1 MANKVYIMENLGC
14 AHCAGK
20 IEAEVRRLPQVE
32 EAVMVFETKQLRVKT
47 SEPEGLEETIEQIA
61 QSYEPD
67 VTVHDRDSK
76 TSGGHHHHHHEHEEH
91 EHHHHDHDDGCCCGH
106 DHHHEHEEHE
116 HHHDHDDDCCCG
128 HDHHHEHEEHEH
140 HHHHD
145 HDDDCCCGHDHH
157 HEHEEHEHHH
167 HDHDDDCGC
176 GHDHHH
182 EHEEHEHHHHDH
194 DDDDCCCGH
203 DHHHEHEEH
212 EHHHHDHD
220 DGCCCGHDHHHEDE
234 EEEQPLQRSATT
246 GGTTKIYHLEN
257 LDCANCGAKIERRIN
272 AMEGV
277 SDAVLTFA
285 TMQLRVTAPNHTGLA
300 EKMVQ
305 TARAVE
311 PDIQIIPPEEAKKA
325 PKKDDSNKKDIVQ
338 LILGAVCMAV
348 GLVLSHVGAPMP
360 AYLAAYLIGYV
371 ILGREVVWTAVRNL
385 TSGHVFDEN
394 FLMSVA
400 TIGAFCV
407 GDFAEAV
414 GVMLFFQVGE
424 LFEHIAVEKSRSQ
437 IMDAVDLRPETVQ
450 WEHDGKI
457 ETIPAEEAEVE
468 DILVVRPGDRV
479 PLDGVVVEGES
490 FLDTSAVTG
499 EPVPVR
505 VQKGDELVSGCVN
518 TSGLLRMQVTKPLSE
533 SMVTRI
539 LDAVENAAASK
550 PKIDRFIT
558 KFARV
563 YTPIVVAIAVL
574 TAVIPS
580 LVTGNWM
587 HWIYTALTF
596 LVISCPC
603 ALVLSVPLAYFA
615 GIGTASKS
623 NILFKGGVSLEAL
636 ADVKAVA
643 LDKTGT
649 ITKGTFTVTAL
660 EPADGLTEQELLQL
674 AAACETS
681 STHPIGVS
689 IVTAAKERGLDV
701 PQPHDI
707 KEVAGHGIC
716 AAVNGA
722 QLLCGGK
729 KLMDSYQVEL
739 PQLSAVGGATIIYLA
754 RDGKFAGRICISDT
768 IKEDAVA
775 ALAKMKQQGVVSAM
789 LTGDAQESAEAI
801 AAEAGVQDIHAQ
813 LLPQDKVSCLQSIRE
828 KYGPVMFVGDGIN
841 DAPVLAGA
849 DVGAAM
855 GTGADAAIEAADVV
869 FMTGELSAIPKA
881 IALAKKTALIAKENI
896 VFALVIKIA
905 VMVLGL
911 LGIASMW
918 LAVFA
923 DTGVAILCVL
933 NSIRTLYSKQ

>member
-20 IEAEVRRLPQVE
+20 IEAEVRKLPQVQ

-47 SEPEGLEETIEQIA
+47 EQPEGLEQTIETIA

-67 VTVHDRDSK
+67 VTVHDRDGGK
-76 TSGGHHHHHHEHEEH
+76 SGGHHHHDHEHEH
-91 EHHHHDHDDGCCCGH
+91 EHHHHHDHDADCCCGH
-106 DHHHEHEEHE
+106 DHEHE
-116 HHHDHDDDCCCG
+116 HHHHHDHDADCCCG

-145 HDDDCCCGHDHH
+145 HDADCCCGH
-157 HEHEEHEHHH
+157 EHEHEHHH
-167 HDHDDDCGC
+167 H
-176 GHDHHH
+176 
-182 EHEEHEHHHHDH
+182 HEEQEP
-194 DDDDCCCGH
+194 
-203 DHHHEHEEH
+203 
-212 EHHHHDHD
+212 
-220 DGCCCGHDHHHEDE
+220 
-234 EEEQPLQRSATT
+234 PLQRSATT
-246 GGTTKIYHLEN
+246 GGTTKIYRLEN
-257 LDCANCGAKIERRIN
+257 LDCANCGAKIESRIN
-272 AMEGV
+272 AMDGV

-285 TMQLRVTAPNHTGLA
+285 TMQLRVTAPDHNGLA
-300 EKMVQ
+300 EKMMQ

-311 PDIQIIPPEEAKKA
+311 PDIAIISPEEAKKA
-325 PKKDDSNKKDIVQ
+325 PKKEESNKKAIAQ
-338 LILGAVCMAV
+338 LILGAVCMAL
-348 GLVLSHVGAPMP
+348 GLALSHFGAPMP
-360 AYLAAYLIGYV
+360 ACLAAYLIGYV

-400 TIGAFCV
+400 TIGAFLV

-414 GVMLFFQVGE
+414 GVMLFFQIGE

-437 IMDAVDLRPETVQ
+437 IMDAVDMRPETVQ

-468 DILVVRPGDRV
+468 DILVVRPGDRI

-623 NILFKGGVSLEAL
+623 NILFKGGISLEAL

-660 EPADGLTEQELLQL
+660 EPAEGLNEQELLQL

-689 IVTAAKERGLDV
+689 IVTEAGERGLDV

-716 AAVNGA
+716 AVVDGA

-729 KLMDSYQVEL
+729 KLMDSYHVEL
-739 PQLSAVGGATIIYLA
+739 PQLSAVGGATVVYLA

-789 LTGDAQESAEAI
+789 LTGDAQESAAAI

-881 IALAKKTALIAKENI
+881 IALAKKTARIAKQNI

-905 VMVLGL
+905 VMILGL

>member
-20 IEAEVRRLPQVE
+20 IEAEVRKLPQVQ

-47 SEPEGLEETIEQIA
+47 EQPEGLEQTIETIA

-67 VTVHDRDSK
+67 VTVHDRDGGK
-76 TSGGHHHHHHEHEEH
+76 SGGHHHHHHEQEEH
-91 EHHHHDHDDGCCCGH
+91 EHHHHHDDDCCCGH
-106 DHHHEHEEHE
+106 DHHHEQEEHE
-116 HHHDHDDDCCCG
+116 HHHHHHDDDCCCGHDHHHEREEHEHHHHHDDDCCCGHDHHHEQEEHEHHHHHHDDDCCCG

-145 HDDDCCCGHDHH
+145 HDEDCCCGHDHH
-157 HEHEEHEHHH
+157 HEHEEQEK
-167 HDHDDDCGC
+167 
-176 GHDHHH
+176 
-182 EHEEHEHHHHDH
+182 
-194 DDDDCCCGH
+194 
-203 DHHHEHEEH
+203 
-212 EHHHHDHD
+212 
-220 DGCCCGHDHHHEDE
+220 
-234 EEEQPLQRSATT
+234 PLQRSATT
-246 GGTTKIYHLEN
+246 GGTTKIYRLEN
-257 LDCANCGAKIERRIN
+257 LDCANCGAKIESRIN
-272 AMEGV
+272 AMDGV

-285 TMQLRVTAPNHTGLA
+285 TMQLRVTAPDHNGLA
-300 EKMVQ
+300 EKMMQ

-311 PDIQIIPPEEAKKA
+311 PDIAIISPEEAKKA
-325 PKKDDSNKKDIVQ
+325 PKKEESNKKAIVQ
-338 LILGAVCMAV
+338 LILGAVCMAL
-348 GLVLSHVGAPMP
+348 GLALSHFGAPMP
-360 AYLAAYLIGYV
+360 AYLAVYLIGYV

-414 GVMLFFQVGE
+414 GVMLFFQIGE

-437 IMDAVDLRPETVQ
+437 IMDAVDMRPETVQ
-450 WEHDGKI
+450 WEHDGKV

-468 DILVVRPGDRV
+468 DILVVRPGDRI

-623 NILFKGGVSLEAL
+623 NILFKGGISLEAL

-660 EPADGLTEQELLQL
+660 EPAEGLSEQELLQL

-689 IVTAAKERGLDV
+689 IVTEAKERGLDV
-701 PQPHDI
+701 PQPHDVQ
-707 KEVAGHGIC
+707 EVAGHGIC
-716 AAVNGA
+716 VVVDGA

-729 KLMDSYQVEL
+729 KLMDSYHVEL
-739 PQLSAVGGATIIYLA
+739 PQLSAVGGATVVYLA

-775 ALAKMKQQGVVSAM
+775 ALAKMKRQGVVSAM
-789 LTGDAQESAEAI
+789 LTGDAQESAKAI
-801 AAEAGVQDIHAQ
+801 AAEAGVQDVHAQ
-813 LLPQDKVSCLQSIRE
+813 LLPQDKVSCLQAIRE

-881 IALAKKTALIAKENI
+881 IALAKKTARIAKQNI

-905 VMVLGL
+905 VMLLGL

>member
-20 IEAEVRRLPQVE
+20 IEAEVRKLPQVQ

-47 SEPEGLEETIEQIA
+47 EQPEGLEQTIETIA

-67 VTVHDRDSK
+67 ITVHDRDGGK
-76 TSGGHHHHHHEHEEH
+76 SGGHHHHDHEH
-91 EHHHHDHDDGCCCGH
+91 
-106 DHHHEHEEHE
+106 
-116 HHHDHDDDCCCG
+116 
-128 HDHHHEHEEHEH
+128 EHEH

-145 HDDDCCCGHDHH
+145 HDADCCCGHE
-157 HEHEEHEHHH
+157 HEHEHYHHHDNDADCCCGHEHEHEHHH
-167 HDHDDDCGC
+167 H
-176 GHDHHH
+176 
-182 EHEEHEHHHHDH
+182 HEEHET
-194 DDDDCCCGH
+194 
-203 DHHHEHEEH
+203 
-212 EHHHHDHD
+212 
-220 DGCCCGHDHHHEDE
+220 
-234 EEEQPLQRSATT
+234 PMQRSATT
-246 GGTTKIYHLEN
+246 GGTTKIYRLEN
-257 LDCANCGAKIERRIN
+257 LDCANCGAKIESRIN
-272 AMEGV
+272 AMDGV

-285 TMQLRVTAPNHTGLA
+285 TMQLRVTAPDHNGLA
-300 EKMVQ
+300 EKMMQ

-311 PDIQIIPPEEAKKA
+311 PDIAIISPEEAKKA
-325 PKKDDSNKKDIVQ
+325 PKKEESNKKAIAQ
-338 LILGAVCMAV
+338 LILGAVCMAL
-348 GLVLSHVGAPMP
+348 GLALSHFGAPMP

-400 TIGAFCV
+400 TIGAFLV

-414 GVMLFFQVGE
+414 GVMLFFQIGE

-437 IMDAVDLRPETVQ
+437 IMDAVDMRPETVQ

-468 DILVVRPGDRV
+468 DILVVRPGDRI

-518 TSGLLRMQVTKPLSE
+518 TSGLLRMQVIKPLSE

-623 NILFKGGVSLEAL
+623 NILFKGGISLEAL

-660 EPADGLTEQELLQL
+660 EPAEGLNEQELLQL

-681 STHPIGVS
+681 
-689 IVTAAKERGLDV
+689 
-701 PQPHDI
+701 
-707 KEVAGHGIC
+707 
-716 AAVNGA
+716 
-722 QLLCGGK
+722 
-729 KLMDSYQVEL
+729 
-739 PQLSAVGGATIIYLA
+739 
-754 RDGKFAGRICISDT
+754 
-768 IKEDAVA
+768 
-775 ALAKMKQQGVVSAM
+775 
-789 LTGDAQESAEAI
+789 
-801 AAEAGVQDIHAQ
+801 
-813 LLPQDKVSCLQSIRE
+813 
-828 KYGPVMFVGDGIN
+828 
-841 DAPVLAGA
+841 
-849 DVGAAM
+849 
-855 GTGADAAIEAADVV
+855 
-869 FMTGELSAIPKA
+869 
-881 IALAKKTALIAKENI
+881 
-896 VFALVIKIA
+896 
-905 VMVLGL
+905 
-911 LGIASMW
+911 
-918 LAVFA
+918 
-923 DTGVAILCVL
+923 
-933 NSIRTLYSKQ
+933 

>member
-20 IEAEVRRLPQVE
+20 IEAEVRKLPQVQ

-47 SEPEGLEETIEQIA
+47 EQPEGLEQTIETIA

-67 VTVHDRDSK
+67 VTVHDRDGGK
-76 TSGGHHHHHHEHEEH
+76 SGGHHHHDHEHEH
-91 EHHHHDHDDGCCCGH
+91 EHHHHHDHDADCCCGH
-106 DHHHEHEEHE
+106 DHEHE
-116 HHHDHDDDCCCG
+116 HHHHHDHDADCCCG

-145 HDDDCCCGHDHH
+145 HDADCCCGHDHH

-167 HDHDDDCGC
+167 HHDHDADCCC
-176 GHDHHH
+176 GHDH
-182 EHEEHEHHHHDH
+182 EHEHHHHHDH
-194 DDDDCCCGH
+194 DADCCCGHDHEHEHHHHHDHDADCCCGH

-212 EHHHHDHD
+212 EHHHHH
-220 DGCCCGHDHHHEDE
+220 
-234 EEEQPLQRSATT
+234 EEQESPLQRSATT
-246 GGTTKIYHLEN
+246 GGTTKIYRLEN
-257 LDCANCGAKIERRIN
+257 LDCANCGAKIESRIN
-272 AMEGV
+272 AMDGV

-285 TMQLRVTAPNHTGLA
+285 TMQLRVTAPDHNGLA
-300 EKMVQ
+300 EKMMQ

-311 PDIQIIPPEEAKKA
+311 PDIAIISPEEAKKA
-325 PKKDDSNKKDIVQ
+325 SKKEESNKKAIAQ
-338 LILGAVCMAV
+338 LILGAVCMAL
-348 GLVLSHVGAPMP
+348 GLALSHFGAPMP

-400 TIGAFCV
+400 TIGAFLV

-414 GVMLFFQVGE
+414 GVMLFFQIGE

-437 IMDAVDLRPETVQ
+437 IMDAVDMRPETVQ
-450 WEHDGKI
+450 WEHDGKV

-468 DILVVRPGDRV
+468 DILVVRPGDRI

-623 NILFKGGVSLEAL
+623 NILFKGGISLEAL

-660 EPADGLTEQELLQL
+660 EPTEGLNEQELLQL

-689 IVTAAKERGLDV
+689 IVTEAGERGLDV

-716 AAVNGA
+716 AVVDGA

-729 KLMDSYQVEL
+729 KLMDSYHVEL
-739 PQLSAVGGATIIYLA
+739 PQLSAVGGATVVYLA

-789 LTGDAQESAEAI
+789 LTGDAQESAKTI
-801 AAEAGVQDIHAQ
+801 AAEAGVQDVHAQ

-881 IALAKKTALIAKENI
+881 IALAKKTARIAKQNI

-905 VMVLGL
+905 VMILGL

>member
-20 IEAEVRRLPQVE
+20 IEAEVRKLPQVQ

-47 SEPEGLEETIEQIA
+47 EQPEGLEQTIEAIA

-67 VTVHDRDSK
+67 VTVHDRDGGK
-76 TSGGHHHHHHEHEEH
+76 SGGHHHHDHEHEH
-91 EHHHHDHDDGCCCGH
+91 EHHHHHDHDADCCCGH
-106 DHHHEHEEHE
+106 DHEHE
-116 HHHDHDDDCCCG
+116 HHHHHDHDVDCCCGHDHEHEHHHHHDHDADCCCG
-128 HDHHHEHEEHEH
+128 HDHHHEHEEQEK
-140 HHHHD
+140 
-145 HDDDCCCGHDHH
+145 
-157 HEHEEHEHHH
+157 
-167 HDHDDDCGC
+167 
-176 GHDHHH
+176 
-182 EHEEHEHHHHDH
+182 
-194 DDDDCCCGH
+194 
-203 DHHHEHEEH
+203 
-212 EHHHHDHD
+212 
-220 DGCCCGHDHHHEDE
+220 
-234 EEEQPLQRSATT
+234 PLQRSATT
-246 GGTTKIYHLEN
+246 GGTTKIYRLEN
-257 LDCANCGAKIERRIN
+257 LDCANCGAKIESRIN
-272 AMEGV
+272 AMDGV

-285 TMQLRVTAPNHTGLA
+285 TMQLRVTAPDHNGLA
-300 EKMVQ
+300 EKMMQ

-311 PDIQIIPPEEAKKA
+311 PDIAIISPEEAKKA
-325 PKKDDSNKKDIVQ
+325 PKKEESNKKAIAQ
-338 LILGAVCMAV
+338 LILGAVCMAL
-348 GLVLSHVGAPMP
+348 GLALSHFGAPMP

-400 TIGAFCV
+400 TIGAFLV

-414 GVMLFFQVGE
+414 GVMLFFQIGE

-437 IMDAVDLRPETVQ
+437 IMDAVDMRPETVQ

-468 DILVVRPGDRV
+468 DILVVRPGDRI

-623 NILFKGGVSLEAL
+623 NILFKGGISLEAL

-660 EPADGLTEQELLQL
+660 EPAEGLNEQELLQL

-689 IVTAAKERGLDV
+689 IVTEAGERGLDV

-716 AAVNGA
+716 AVVDGA

-729 KLMDSYQVEL
+729 KLMDSYHVEL
-739 PQLSAVGGATIIYLA
+739 PQLSAVGGATVVYLA

-789 LTGDAQESAEAI
+789 LTGDAQESAKAI
-801 AAEAGVQDIHAQ
+801 AAEAGVQDVHAQ

-828 KYGPVMFVGDGIN
+828 KYGSVMFVGDGIN

-881 IALAKKTALIAKENI
+881 IALAKKTARIAKQNI

-905 VMVLGL
+905 VMILGL

>member
-20 IEAEVRRLPQVE
+20 IEAEVRKLPQVQ

-47 SEPEGLEETIEQIA
+47 EQPEGLEQTIETIA

-67 VTVHDRDSK
+67 VTVHDRDGGK
-76 TSGGHHHHHHEHEEH
+76 SGGHHHHDHEHEH
-91 EHHHHDHDDGCCCGH
+91 EHHHHHGH
-106 DHHHEHEEHE
+106 DA
-116 HHHDHDDDCCCG
+116 DCCCG
-128 HDHHHEHEEHEH
+128 HDHEHEH

-145 HDDDCCCGHDHH
+145 HDADCCCGHDH
-157 HEHEEHEHHH
+157 EHEHHH
-167 HDHDDDCGC
+167 HHDHDADCCC
-176 GHDHHH
+176 GH
-182 EHEEHEHHHHDH
+182 EHEHEHHHH
-194 DDDDCCCGH
+194 
-203 DHHHEHEEH
+203 HEEQ
-212 EHHHHDHD
+212 EP
-220 DGCCCGHDHHHEDE
+220 
-234 EEEQPLQRSATT
+234 PLQRSATT
-246 GGTTKIYHLEN
+246 GGTTKIYRLEN
-257 LDCANCGAKIERRIN
+257 LDCANCGAKIESRIN
-272 AMEGV
+272 AMDGV

-285 TMQLRVTAPNHTGLA
+285 TMQLRVTAPDHNGLA
-300 EKMVQ
+300 EKMMQ

-311 PDIQIIPPEEAKKA
+311 PDIAIISPEEAKKA
-325 PKKDDSNKKDIVQ
+325 PKKEESNKKAIAQ
-338 LILGAVCMAV
+338 LILGAVCMAL
-348 GLVLSHVGAPMP
+348 GLALSHFGAPMP

-400 TIGAFCV
+400 TIGAFLV

-414 GVMLFFQVGE
+414 GVMLFFQIGE

-437 IMDAVDLRPETVQ
+437 IMDAVDMRPETVQ

-468 DILVVRPGDRV
+468 DILVVRPGDRI

-623 NILFKGGVSLEAL
+623 NILFKGGISLEAL

-660 EPADGLTEQELLQL
+660 EPVEGLNEQELLQL

-689 IVTAAKERGLDV
+689 VVTEARQRGLDI
-701 PQPHDI
+701 PQPYDVQ
-707 KEVAGHGIC
+707 EVAGHGIC
-716 AAVNGA
+716 AVVDGA

-729 KLMDSYQVEL
+729 KLMDSYHVEL
-739 PQLSAVGGATIIYLA
+739 PQLSAAGGATVVYLA

-789 LTGDAQESAEAI
+789 LTGDAQESAKAI
-801 AAEAGVQDIHAQ
+801 AAEAGVQDVHAQ

-881 IALAKKTALIAKENI
+881 IALAKKTARIAKQNI

-905 VMVLGL
+905 VMILGL

>member
-20 IEAEVRRLPQVE
+20 IEAEVRKLPQVQ

-47 SEPEGLEETIEQIA
+47 EQPEGLEQTIETIA

-67 VTVHDRDSK
+67 VTVHDRDGGK
-76 TSGGHHHHHHEHEEH
+76 SGGHHHHDHEH
-91 EHHHHDHDDGCCCGH
+91 
-106 DHHHEHEEHE
+106 
-116 HHHDHDDDCCCG
+116 
-128 HDHHHEHEEHEH
+128 EHEH

-145 HDDDCCCGHDHH
+145 HDADCCCGHDH
-157 HEHEEHEHHH
+157 EHEHHH
-167 HDHDDDCGC
+167 HHDHDADCCC
-176 GHDHHH
+176 GY
-182 EHEEHEHHHHDH
+182 EHEHEHHHH
-194 DDDDCCCGH
+194 
-203 DHHHEHEEH
+203 HEEQ
-212 EHHHHDHD
+212 EP
-220 DGCCCGHDHHHEDE
+220 
-234 EEEQPLQRSATT
+234 PLQRSATT
-246 GGTTKIYHLEN
+246 GGTTKIYRLEN
-257 LDCANCGAKIERRIN
+257 LDCANCGAKIESRIN
-272 AMEGV
+272 AMDGV
-277 SDAVLTFA
+277 SDAMLTFA
-285 TMQLRVTAPNHTGLA
+285 TMQLRVTAPDHNGLA
-300 EKMVQ
+300 EKMMQ

-311 PDIQIIPPEEAKKA
+311 PDIAIISPEEAKKA
-325 PKKDDSNKKDIVQ
+325 PKKEESNKKAIAQ
-338 LILGAVCMAV
+338 LILGAVCMAL
-348 GLVLSHVGAPMP
+348 GLALSHFGAPMP

-400 TIGAFCV
+400 TIGAFLV

-414 GVMLFFQVGE
+414 GVMLFFQIGE

-437 IMDAVDLRPETVQ
+437 IMDAVDMRPETVQ

-457 ETIPAEEAEVE
+457 ETIPAEEAEIE
-468 DILVVRPGDRV
+468 DILVVRPGDRI

-623 NILFKGGVSLEAL
+623 NILFKGGISLEAL

-660 EPADGLTEQELLQL
+660 EPAEGLNEQELLQL

-689 IVTAAKERGLDV
+689 IVTEAGERGLDV

-716 AAVNGA
+716 AVVDGA

-729 KLMDSYQVEL
+729 KLMDSYHVEL
-739 PQLSAVGGATIIYLA
+739 PQLSAVGGATVVYLA

-789 LTGDAQESAEAI
+789 LTGDAQESAKAI
-801 AAEAGVQDIHAQ
+801 AAEAGVQDVHAQ

-881 IALAKKTALIAKENI
+881 IALAKKTARIAKQNI

-905 VMVLGL
+905 VMILGL

>member
-20 IEAEVRRLPQVE
+20 IEAEVRKLPQVQ

-47 SEPEGLEETIEQIA
+47 EQPEGLEQTIETIA

-67 VTVHDRDSK
+67 VTVHDRDGGK
-76 TSGGHHHHHHEHEEH
+76 SGGHHHHDHEHEH
-91 EHHHHDHDDGCCCGH
+91 EHHHH
-106 DHHHEHEEHE
+106 
-116 HHHDHDDDCCCG
+116 HDHDADCCCG

-145 HDDDCCCGHDHH
+145 HDADCCCGHDHEHEHHHHHDHDADCCCGHDHH

-167 HDHDDDCGC
+167 HHDHDAECCC
-176 GHDHHH
+176 GH
-182 EHEEHEHHHHDH
+182 EHEHEHHHHHDH
-194 DDDDCCCGH
+194 DADCCCGH
-203 DHHHEHEEH
+203 DHEH
-212 EHHHHDHD
+212 EHHHHH
-220 DGCCCGHDHHHEDE
+220 
-234 EEEQPLQRSATT
+234 EEQEPPLQRSATT
-246 GGTTKIYHLEN
+246 GGTTKIYRLEN
-257 LDCANCGAKIERRIN
+257 LDCANCGAKIESRIN
-272 AMEGV
+272 AMDGV

-285 TMQLRVTAPNHTGLA
+285 TMQLRVTAPDHNGLA
-300 EKMVQ
+300 EKMMQ

-311 PDIQIIPPEEAKKA
+311 PDIAIISPEEAKKA
-325 PKKDDSNKKDIVQ
+325 PKKEESNKKAIAQ
-338 LILGAVCMAV
+338 LILGAVCMAL
-348 GLVLSHVGAPMP
+348 GLALSHFGAPMP
-360 AYLAAYLIGYV
+360 AYLAVYLIGYV

-400 TIGAFCV
+400 TIGAFLV

-414 GVMLFFQVGE
+414 GVMLFFQIGE

-437 IMDAVDLRPETVQ
+437 IMDAVDMRPETVQ
-450 WEHDGKI
+450 WEHDGKV

-468 DILVVRPGDRV
+468 DILVVRPGDRI

-623 NILFKGGVSLEAL
+623 NILFKGGISLEAL

-660 EPADGLTEQELLQL
+660 EPAEGLNEQELLQL

-689 IVTAAKERGLDV
+689 IVTEAGERGLDV

-716 AAVNGA
+716 AVVDGA

-729 KLMDSYQVEL
+729 KLMDSYHVEL
-739 PQLSAVGGATIIYLA
+739 PQLSAVGGATVVYLA

-789 LTGDAQESAEAI
+789 LTGDAQESAKTI
-801 AAEAGVQDIHAQ
+801 AAEAGVQDVHAQ

-881 IALAKKTALIAKENI
+881 IALAKKTARIAKQNI

-905 VMVLGL
+905 VMILGL

>member
-20 IEAEVRRLPQVE
+20 IEAEVRNLPQVE

-67 VTVHDRDSK
+67 VTVHDRDGK
-76 TSGGHHHHHHEHEEH
+76 KSGGHHHH
-91 EHHHHDHDDGCCCGH
+91 
-106 DHHHEHEEHE
+106 
-116 HHHDHDDDCCCG
+116 
-128 HDHHHEHEEHEH
+128 HHHEHEEHEH

-145 HDDDCCCGHDHH
+145 HDDDCCDDDCCCGHDH

-167 HDHDDDCGC
+167 HH
-176 GHDHHH
+176 
-182 EHEEHEHHHHDH
+182 H

-203 DHHHEHEEH
+203 DHHEHEEH
-212 EHHHHDHD
+212 EHHHD
-220 DGCCCGHDHHHEDE
+220 DDDCCDDDCCCGHDHHEHEE
-234 EEEQPLQRSATT
+234 PLQRSATT

-257 LDCANCGAKIERRIN
+257 LDCANCGAKIESRIN

-285 TMQLRVTAPNHTGLA
+285 TMQLRVTAPDHTGLA

-325 PKKDDSNKKDIVQ
+325 PKKDNSNKKDIVQ
-338 LILGAVCMAV
+338 LILGAVCMAI
-348 GLVLSHVGAPMP
+348 GLALSHFGAPMP
-360 AYLAAYLIGYV
+360 AYLAVYLIGYV

-437 IMDAVDLRPETVQ
+437 IMEAVDLRPETVQ

-499 EPVPVR
+499 EPVPIH
-505 VQKGDELVSGCVN
+505 VQKGDELISGCVN
-518 TSGLLRMQVTKPLSE
+518 ASGLLRMKVSRPLSE

-603 ALVLSVPLAYFA
+603 ALVLSVPLAFFA

-623 NILFKGGVSLEAL
+623 NILFKGGISLEAL

-649 ITKGTFTVTAL
+649 ITKGTFTVTTL
-660 EPADGLTEQELLQL
+660 EPAEGMNEQELLEL

-689 IVTAAKERGLDV
+689 IVSAAKERGLDV

-716 AAVNGA
+716 ADVNGV

-729 KLMDSYQVEL
+729 KLMDSYQVDL

-813 LLPQDKVSCLQSIRE
+813 LLPQDKVSCLQNIRE

-881 IALAKKTALIAKENI
+881 IALARKTARIAKENI

>member
-20 IEAEVRRLPQVE
+20 IEAEVRKLPQVQ

-47 SEPEGLEETIEQIA
+47 EQPEGLEQTIETIA

-67 VTVHDRDSK
+67 VTVHDRDGGK
-76 TSGGHHHHHHEHEEH
+76 SGGHHHH
-91 EHHHHDHDDGCCCGH
+91 DHDADCGC
-106 DHHHEHEEHE
+106 DH
-116 HHHDHDDDCCCG
+116 
-128 HDHHHEHEEHEH
+128 EHEH

-145 HDDDCCCGHDHH
+145 HDADCCCGHDHEQEH
-157 HEHEEHEHHH
+157 HHHHDHDAECCCGHEHEHEHHH
-167 HDHDDDCGC
+167 H
-176 GHDHHH
+176 
-182 EHEEHEHHHHDH
+182 HEEQEP
-194 DDDDCCCGH
+194 
-203 DHHHEHEEH
+203 
-212 EHHHHDHD
+212 
-220 DGCCCGHDHHHEDE
+220 
-234 EEEQPLQRSATT
+234 PLQRSATT
-246 GGTTKIYHLEN
+246 GGTTKIYRLEN
-257 LDCANCGAKIERRIN
+257 LDCANCGAKIESRIN
-272 AMEGV
+272 AMDGV

-285 TMQLRVTAPNHTGLA
+285 TMQLRVTAPDHNGLA
-300 EKMVQ
+300 EKMMQ

-311 PDIQIIPPEEAKKA
+311 PDIAIISPEEAKKA
-325 PKKDDSNKKDIVQ
+325 PKKEESNKKAIAQ
-338 LILGAVCMAV
+338 LILGAVCMAL
-348 GLVLSHVGAPMP
+348 GLALSHFGAPMP

-400 TIGAFCV
+400 TIGAFLV

-414 GVMLFFQVGE
+414 GVMLFFQIGE

-437 IMDAVDLRPETVQ
+437 IMDAVDMRPETVQ

-468 DILVVRPGDRV
+468 DILVVRPGDRI

-623 NILFKGGVSLEAL
+623 NILFKGGISLEAL

-660 EPADGLTEQELLQL
+660 EPAEGLNEQELLQL

-689 IVTAAKERGLDV
+689 IVTEAGERGLDV

-716 AAVNGA
+716 AVVDGA

-729 KLMDSYQVEL
+729 KLMDSYHVEL
-739 PQLSAVGGATIIYLA
+739 PQLSAVGGATVVYLA

-789 LTGDAQESAEAI
+789 LTGDAQESAKAI
-801 AAEAGVQDIHAQ
+801 AAEAGVQDVHAQ

-881 IALAKKTALIAKENI
+881 IALAKKTARIAKQNI

-905 VMVLGL
+905 VMILGL

>member
-20 IEAEVRRLPQVE
+20 IEAEVRKLPQVQ

-47 SEPEGLEETIEQIA
+47 EQPEGLEQTIETIA

-67 VTVHDRDSK
+67 ITVHDRDGGK
-76 TSGGHHHHHHEHEEH
+76 SGGHHHHDHEH
-91 EHHHHDHDDGCCCGH
+91 
-106 DHHHEHEEHE
+106 
-116 HHHDHDDDCCCG
+116 
-128 HDHHHEHEEHEH
+128 EHEH

-145 HDDDCCCGHDHH
+145 HDADCCCGHDH
-157 HEHEEHEHHH
+157 EHEHHH
-167 HDHDDDCGC
+167 HHDHDADCCC
-176 GHDHHH
+176 GH
-182 EHEEHEHHHHDH
+182 EHEHEHHHH
-194 DDDDCCCGH
+194 
-203 DHHHEHEEH
+203 HEEQ
-212 EHHHHDHD
+212 EP
-220 DGCCCGHDHHHEDE
+220 
-234 EEEQPLQRSATT
+234 PLQRSATT
-246 GGTTKIYHLEN
+246 GGTTKIYRLEN
-257 LDCANCGAKIERRIN
+257 LDCANCGAKIESRIN
-272 AMEGV
+272 AMDGV

-285 TMQLRVTAPNHTGLA
+285 TMQLRVTAPDHNGLA
-300 EKMVQ
+300 EKMMQ

-311 PDIQIIPPEEAKKA
+311 PDIAIISPEEAKKA
-325 PKKDDSNKKDIVQ
+325 PKKEESNKKAIAQ
-338 LILGAVCMAV
+338 LILGAVCMAL
-348 GLVLSHVGAPMP
+348 GLALSHFGAPMP

-400 TIGAFCV
+400 TIGAFLV

-414 GVMLFFQVGE
+414 GVMLFFQIGE

-437 IMDAVDLRPETVQ
+437 IMDAVDMRPETVQ

-468 DILVVRPGDRV
+468 DILVVRPGDRI

-623 NILFKGGVSLEAL
+623 NILFKGGISLEAL

-660 EPADGLTEQELLQL
+660 EPAEGLNEQELLQL

-689 IVTAAKERGLDV
+689 IVTEAGERGLDV
-701 PQPHDI
+701 PQSYDI

-716 AAVNGA
+716 AVVDGA

-729 KLMDSYQVEL
+729 KLMDSYHVEL
-739 PQLSAVGGATIIYLA
+739 PQLSAVGGATVVYLA

-789 LTGDAQESAEAI
+789 LTGDAQESAKAI
-801 AAEAGVQDIHAQ
+801 AAEAGVQDVHAQ
-813 LLPQDKVSCLQSIRE
+813 LLPQDKVSCLQTIRE

-881 IALAKKTALIAKENI
+881 IALAKKTARIAKQNI

-905 VMVLGL
+905 VMILGL

>member
-1 MANKVYIMENLGC
+1 
-14 AHCAGK
+14 
-20 IEAEVRRLPQVE
+20 
-32 EAVMVFETKQLRVKT
+32 
-47 SEPEGLEETIEQIA
+47 
-61 QSYEPD
+61 
-67 VTVHDRDSK
+67 
-76 TSGGHHHHHHEHEEH
+76 
-91 EHHHHDHDDGCCCGH
+91 
-106 DHHHEHEEHE
+106 
-116 HHHDHDDDCCCG
+116 
-128 HDHHHEHEEHEH
+128 
-140 HHHHD
+140 
-145 HDDDCCCGHDHH
+145 
-157 HEHEEHEHHH
+157 
-167 HDHDDDCGC
+167 
-176 GHDHHH
+176 
-182 EHEEHEHHHHDH
+182 
-194 DDDDCCCGH
+194 
-203 DHHHEHEEH
+203 
-212 EHHHHDHD
+212 
-220 DGCCCGHDHHHEDE
+220 
-234 EEEQPLQRSATT
+234 
-246 GGTTKIYHLEN
+246 
-257 LDCANCGAKIERRIN
+257 
-272 AMEGV
+272 
-277 SDAVLTFA
+277 
-285 TMQLRVTAPNHTGLA
+285 
-300 EKMVQ
+300 
-305 TARAVE
+305 
-311 PDIQIIPPEEAKKA
+311 
-325 PKKDDSNKKDIVQ
+325 
-338 LILGAVCMAV
+338 
-348 GLVLSHVGAPMP
+348 
-360 AYLAAYLIGYV
+360 
-371 ILGREVVWTAVRNL
+371 
-385 TSGHVFDEN
+385 
-394 FLMSVA
+394 
-400 TIGAFCV
+400 
-407 GDFAEAV
+407 
-414 GVMLFFQVGE
+414 
-424 LFEHIAVEKSRSQ
+424 
-437 IMDAVDLRPETVQ
+437 
-450 WEHDGKI
+450 
-457 ETIPAEEAEVE
+457 
-468 DILVVRPGDRV
+468 
-479 PLDGVVVEGES
+479 
-490 FLDTSAVTG
+490 
-499 EPVPVR
+499 
-505 VQKGDELVSGCVN
+505 
-518 TSGLLRMQVTKPLSE
+518 
-533 SMVTRI
+533 MVTRI

-623 NILFKGGVSLEAL
+623 NILFKGGISLEAL

-660 EPADGLTEQELLQL
+660 EPAEGLNEQELLQL

-689 IVTAAKERGLDV
+689 VVTEARQRGLDI

-716 AAVNGA
+716 AVVDGT

-729 KLMDSYQVEL
+729 KLMDSYHVEL
-739 PQLSAVGGATIIYLA
+739 PQLSAAGGATVVYLA

-789 LTGDAQESAEAI
+789 LTGDAQESAKTI
-801 AAEAGVQDIHAQ
+801 AAEAGVQDVHAQ

-881 IALAKKTALIAKENI
+881 IALAKKTARIAKQNI

-905 VMVLGL
+905 VMILGL

>member
-20 IEAEVRRLPQVE
+20 IEAEVRKLPQVQ

-47 SEPEGLEETIEQIA
+47 EQPEGLEQTIETIA

-67 VTVHDRDSK
+67 VTVHDRDGGK
-76 TSGGHHHHHHEHEEH
+76 SGGHRHHHHEQEEH
-91 EHHHHDHDDGCCCGH
+91 EHHHH
-106 DHHHEHEEHE
+106 
-116 HHHDHDDDCCCG
+116 HDDDCCCG
-128 HDHHHEHEEHEH
+128 HDHHHEQEEHEH

-145 HDDDCCCGHDHH
+145 HDDDCCCGHHH

-167 HDHDDDCGC
+167 HHHDDDCCC

-182 EHEEHEHHHHDH
+182 EREEHEHHHHH
-194 DDDDCCCGH
+194 DDDCCCGH

-212 EHHHHDHD
+212 HHHHHDD
-220 DGCCCGHDHHHEDE
+220 DCCCGHDHHHEH
-234 EEEQPLQRSATT
+234 EEQEKPLQRSATT
-246 GGTTKIYHLEN
+246 GGTTKIYRLEN
-257 LDCANCGAKIERRIN
+257 LDCANCGAKIESRIN
-272 AMEGV
+272 AMDGV

-285 TMQLRVTAPNHTGLA
+285 TMQLRVTAPDHNGLA
-300 EKMVQ
+300 EKMMQ

-311 PDIQIIPPEEAKKA
+311 PDIAIISPEEAKKT
-325 PKKDDSNKKDIVQ
+325 PKKEESNKKAIVQ
-338 LILGAVCMAV
+338 LILGAVCMAL
-348 GLVLSHVGAPMP
+348 GLALSHFGAPMP
-360 AYLAAYLIGYV
+360 AYLAVYLIGYV

-414 GVMLFFQVGE
+414 GVMLFFQIGE

-437 IMDAVDLRPETVQ
+437 IMDAVDMRPETVQ
-450 WEHDGKI
+450 WEHDGKV
-457 ETIPAEEAEVE
+457 ETIPAEETEVE
-468 DILVVRPGDRV
+468 DILVVRPGDRI

-660 EPADGLTEQELLQL
+660 EPAEGLSEQELLQL

-689 IVTAAKERGLDV
+689 IVTEAKERGLDV
-701 PQPHDI
+701 PQPHDVQ
-707 KEVAGHGIC
+707 EVAGHGIC
-716 AAVNGA
+716 AVVDGA

-729 KLMDSYQVEL
+729 KLMDSYHVEL
-739 PQLSAVGGATIIYLA
+739 PQLSAVGGATVVYLA

-768 IKEDAVA
+768 IKEDAVS
-775 ALAKMKQQGVVSAM
+775 ALAKMKRQGVVSAM
-789 LTGDAQESAEAI
+789 LTGDAQESAKAI
-801 AAEAGVQDIHAQ
+801 AAEAGVQDVHAQ
-813 LLPQDKVSCLQSIRE
+813 LLPQDKVSCLQAIRE

-881 IALAKKTALIAKENI
+881 IALAKKTARIAKQNI

-905 VMVLGL
+905 VMLLGL

>member
-20 IEAEVRRLPQVE
+20 IEAEVRKLPQVQ

-47 SEPEGLEETIEQIA
+47 EQPEGLEQTIETIA

-67 VTVHDRDSK
+67 ITVHDRDGGK
-76 TSGGHHHHHHEHEEH
+76 SGGHHHHDHEH
-91 EHHHHDHDDGCCCGH
+91 
-106 DHHHEHEEHE
+106 
-116 HHHDHDDDCCCG
+116 
-128 HDHHHEHEEHEH
+128 EHEH

-145 HDDDCCCGHDHH
+145 HDADCCCGHDH
-157 HEHEEHEHHH
+157 EHEHHH
-167 HDHDDDCGC
+167 HHDHDADCCC
-176 GHDHHH
+176 GH
-182 EHEEHEHHHHDH
+182 EHEHEHHHH
-194 DDDDCCCGH
+194 
-203 DHHHEHEEH
+203 HEEH
-212 EHHHHDHD
+212 ET
-220 DGCCCGHDHHHEDE
+220 
-234 EEEQPLQRSATT
+234 PMQRSATT
-246 GGTTKIYHLEN
+246 GGTTKIYRLEN
-257 LDCANCGAKIERRIN
+257 LDCANCGAKIESRIN
-272 AMEGV
+272 AMDGV

-285 TMQLRVTAPNHTGLA
+285 TMQLRVTAPDHNGLA
-300 EKMVQ
+300 EKMMQ

-311 PDIQIIPPEEAKKA
+311 PDIAIISPEEAKKA
-325 PKKDDSNKKDIVQ
+325 PKKEESNKKAIAQ
-338 LILGAVCMAV
+338 LILGAVCMAL
-348 GLVLSHVGAPMP
+348 GLALSHFGAPMP

-400 TIGAFCV
+400 TIGAFLV

-414 GVMLFFQVGE
+414 GVMLFFQIGE

-437 IMDAVDLRPETVQ
+437 IMDAVDMRPETVQ

-468 DILVVRPGDRV
+468 DILVVRPGDRI

-518 TSGLLRMQVTKPLSE
+518 TSGLLRMQVIKPLSE

-623 NILFKGGVSLEAL
+623 NILFKGGISLEAL

-660 EPADGLTEQELLQL
+660 EPAEGLNEQELLQL

-689 IVTAAKERGLDV
+689 IVTEAGERGLDV

-716 AAVNGA
+716 AVVDGA

-729 KLMDSYQVEL
+729 KLMDSYHVEL
-739 PQLSAVGGATIIYLA
+739 PQLSAVGGATVVYLA

-789 LTGDAQESAEAI
+789 LTGDAQESAKAI
-801 AAEAGVQDIHAQ
+801 AAEAGVQDVHAQ

-881 IALAKKTALIAKENI
+881 IALAKKTARIAKQNI

-905 VMVLGL
+905 VMILGL

>member
-20 IEAEVRRLPQVE
+20 IEAEVRKLPQVQ

-47 SEPEGLEETIEQIA
+47 EQPEGLEQTIETIA

-67 VTVHDRDSK
+67 VTVHDRDGGK
-76 TSGGHHHHHHEHEEH
+76 SGGHHHH
-91 EHHHHDHDDGCCCGH
+91 DHDA
-106 DHHHEHEEHE
+106 
-116 HHHDHDDDCCCG
+116 DCCCG
-128 HDHHHEHEEHEH
+128 HDHEHEH

-145 HDDDCCCGHDHH
+145 HDADCCCGH
-157 HEHEEHEHHH
+157 EHEHEHHH
-167 HDHDDDCGC
+167 HDHDA
-176 GHDHHH
+176 
-182 EHEEHEHHHHDH
+182 
-194 DDDDCCCGH
+194 DCCCGH
-203 DHHHEHEEH
+203 DHEH
-212 EHHHHDHD
+212 EHHHHHDHD
-220 DGCCCGHDHHHEDE
+220 ADCCCGHEHEHEHHHYH
-234 EEEQPLQRSATT
+234 EEQEPPLQRSATT
-246 GGTTKIYHLEN
+246 GGTTKIYRLEN
-257 LDCANCGAKIERRIN
+257 LDCANCGAKIESRIN
-272 AMEGV
+272 AMDGV

-285 TMQLRVTAPNHTGLA
+285 TMQLRVTAPDHNGLA
-300 EKMVQ
+300 EKMMQ

-311 PDIQIIPPEEAKKA
+311 PDIAIISPEEAKKA
-325 PKKDDSNKKDIVQ
+325 PKKEESNKKAIAQ
-338 LILGAVCMAV
+338 LILGAVCMAL
-348 GLVLSHVGAPMP
+348 GLALSHFGAPMP

-400 TIGAFCV
+400 TIGAFLV

-414 GVMLFFQVGE
+414 GVMLFFQIGE

-437 IMDAVDLRPETVQ
+437 IMDAVDMRPETVQ

-468 DILVVRPGDRV
+468 DILVVRPGDRI

-623 NILFKGGVSLEAL
+623 NILFKGGISLEAL

-660 EPADGLTEQELLQL
+660 EPAEGLNEQELLQL

-689 IVTAAKERGLDV
+689 IVTEAGERELDV
-701 PQPHDI
+701 PQSYDI

-716 AAVNGA
+716 AVVDGA

-729 KLMDSYQVEL
+729 KLMDSYHVEL
-739 PQLSAVGGATIIYLA
+739 PQLSAVGGATVVYLA

-789 LTGDAQESAEAI
+789 LTGDAQESAKAI
-801 AAEAGVQDIHAQ
+801 AAEAGVQDVHAQ

-881 IALAKKTALIAKENI
+881 IALAKKTARIAKQNI

-905 VMVLGL
+905 VMILGL

>member
-91 EHHHHDHDDGCCCGH
+91 EHHHHDD
-106 DHHHEHEEHE
+106 
-116 HHHDHDDDCCCG
+116 DDDCCCG

-167 HDHDDDCGC
+167 HHD
-176 GHDHHH
+176 
-182 EHEEHEHHHHDH
+182 

-212 EHHHHDHD
+212 EHHHHHDHD
-220 DGCCCGHDHHHEDE
+220 DDCCCGHDHHHEHEEHEHHHHHDHDDDCCCGHEHHHEDE
-234 EEEQPLQRSATT
+234 EEEQTLQRSATT

-285 TMQLRVTAPNHTGLA
+285 TRQLRVTAPNHTGLA

-660 EPADGLTEQELLQL
+660 EPVEGLSEQELLQL

-881 IALAKKTALIAKENI
+881 IALAKKTARIAKENI

>member
-1 MANKVYIMENLGC
+1 MAL
-14 AHCAGK
+14 
-20 IEAEVRRLPQVE
+20 
-32 EAVMVFETKQLRVKT
+32 
-47 SEPEGLEETIEQIA
+47 
-61 QSYEPD
+61 
-67 VTVHDRDSK
+67 
-76 TSGGHHHHHHEHEEH
+76 
-91 EHHHHDHDDGCCCGH
+91 
-106 DHHHEHEEHE
+106 
-116 HHHDHDDDCCCG
+116 
-128 HDHHHEHEEHEH
+128 
-140 HHHHD
+140 
-145 HDDDCCCGHDHH
+145 
-157 HEHEEHEHHH
+157 
-167 HDHDDDCGC
+167 
-176 GHDHHH
+176 
-182 EHEEHEHHHHDH
+182 
-194 DDDDCCCGH
+194 
-203 DHHHEHEEH
+203 
-212 EHHHHDHD
+212 
-220 DGCCCGHDHHHEDE
+220 
-234 EEEQPLQRSATT
+234 
-246 GGTTKIYHLEN
+246 
-257 LDCANCGAKIERRIN
+257 
-272 AMEGV
+272 
-277 SDAVLTFA
+277 
-285 TMQLRVTAPNHTGLA
+285 GLA
-300 EKMVQ
+300 
-305 TARAVE
+305 
-311 PDIQIIPPEEAKKA
+311 
-325 PKKDDSNKKDIVQ
+325 
-338 LILGAVCMAV
+338 
-348 GLVLSHVGAPMP
+348 LSHFGAPMP

-400 TIGAFCV
+400 TIGAFLV

-414 GVMLFFQVGE
+414 GVMLFFQIGE

-437 IMDAVDLRPETVQ
+437 IMDAVDMRPETVQ

-468 DILVVRPGDRV
+468 DILVVRPGDRI

-623 NILFKGGVSLEAL
+623 NILFKGGISLEAL

-660 EPADGLTEQELLQL
+660 EPAEGLNEQELLQL

-689 IVTAAKERGLDV
+689 IVTEAGERGLDV

-716 AAVNGA
+716 AVVDGA

-729 KLMDSYQVEL
+729 KLMDK
-739 PQLSAVGGATIIYLA
+739 I
-754 RDGKFAGRICISDT
+754 GR
-768 IKEDAVA
+768 AH
-775 ALAKMKQQGVVSAM
+775 G
-789 LTGDAQESAEAI
+789 
-801 AAEAGVQDIHAQ
+801 
-813 LLPQDKVSCLQSIRE
+813 
-828 KYGPVMFVGDGIN
+828 
-841 DAPVLAGA
+841 
-849 DVGAAM
+849 
-855 GTGADAAIEAADVV
+855 
-869 FMTGELSAIPKA
+869 
-881 IALAKKTALIAKENI
+881 
-896 VFALVIKIA
+896 
-905 VMVLGL
+905 
-911 LGIASMW
+911 
-918 LAVFA
+918 
-923 DTGVAILCVL
+923 
-933 NSIRTLYSKQ
+933 

>member
-20 IEAEVRRLPQVE
+20 IEAEVRKLPQVQ

-47 SEPEGLEETIEQIA
+47 EQPEGLEQTIETIA

-67 VTVHDRDSK
+67 VTVHDRDGGK
-76 TSGGHHHHHHEHEEH
+76 SGGHHHHHHEQEEH
-91 EHHHHDHDDGCCCGH
+91 EHHHH
-106 DHHHEHEEHE
+106 

-128 HDHHHEHEEHEH
+128 HDHHHEHEEQEHHHHHDHDDDCCCGHDHHHEQEEHEHHH

-167 HDHDDDCGC
+167 H
-176 GHDHHH
+176 
-182 EHEEHEHHHHDH
+182 HEEQEP
-194 DDDDCCCGH
+194 
-203 DHHHEHEEH
+203 
-212 EHHHHDHD
+212 
-220 DGCCCGHDHHHEDE
+220 
-234 EEEQPLQRSATT
+234 PLQRSATT
-246 GGTTKIYHLEN
+246 GGTTKIYRLEN
-257 LDCANCGAKIERRIN
+257 LDCANCGAKIESRIN
-272 AMEGV
+272 AMDGV

-285 TMQLRVTAPNHTGLA
+285 TMQLRVTAPDHNGLA
-300 EKMVQ
+300 EKMMQ

-311 PDIQIIPPEEAKKA
+311 PDIAIISPEEAKKA
-325 PKKDDSNKKDIVQ
+325 PKKEESNKKAIVQ
-338 LILGAVCMAV
+338 LILGAVCMAL
-348 GLVLSHVGAPMP
+348 GLALSHFGAPMP

-400 TIGAFCV
+400 TIGAFLV

-414 GVMLFFQVGE
+414 GVMLFFQIGE

-437 IMDAVDLRPETVQ
+437 IMDAVDMRPETVQ

-468 DILVVRPGDRV
+468 DILVVRPGDRI

-623 NILFKGGVSLEAL
+623 NILFKGGISLEAL

-660 EPADGLTEQELLQL
+660 EPAEGLNEQELLQL

-689 IVTAAKERGLDV
+689 IVTEARQRGLDV

-716 AAVNGA
+716 AVVDGA

-729 KLMDSYQVEL
+729 KLMDSYHVEL
-739 PQLSAVGGATIIYLA
+739 PQLSAVGGATVVYLA
-754 RDGKFAGRICISDT
+754 RNGKFAGRICISDT

-789 LTGDAQESAEAI
+789 LTGDAQESAKAI
-801 AAEAGVQDIHAQ
+801 AAEAGVQDVHAQ

-881 IALAKKTALIAKENI
+881 IALAKKTARIAKQNI

-905 VMVLGL
+905 VMILGL

>member
-20 IEAEVRRLPQVE
+20 IEAEVRKLPQVQ

-47 SEPEGLEETIEQIA
+47 EQPEGLEQTIETIA

-67 VTVHDRDSK
+67 VTVHDRDGGK
-76 TSGGHHHHHHEHEEH
+76 SGGHHHH
-91 EHHHHDHDDGCCCGH
+91 DHDADCGC
-106 DHHHEHEEHE
+106 DH
-116 HHHDHDDDCCCG
+116 
-128 HDHHHEHEEHEH
+128 EHEH

-145 HDDDCCCGHDHH
+145 HDADCCCGHDHE
-157 HEHEEHEHHH
+157 HEHHHHHDHDADCCCGHEHEHEHHH
-167 HDHDDDCGC
+167 HDHDA
-176 GHDHHH
+176 
-182 EHEEHEHHHHDH
+182 
-194 DDDDCCCGH
+194 DCCCGH
-203 DHHHEHEEH
+203 DHEH
-212 EHHHHDHD
+212 EHHHHHDHD
-220 DGCCCGHDHHHEDE
+220 ADCCCGHEHEHEHHHYH
-234 EEEQPLQRSATT
+234 EEQEPPLQRSATT
-246 GGTTKIYHLEN
+246 GGTTKIYRLEN
-257 LDCANCGAKIERRIN
+257 LDCANCGAKIESRIN
-272 AMEGV
+272 AMDGV

-285 TMQLRVTAPNHTGLA
+285 TMQLRVTAPDHNGLA
-300 EKMVQ
+300 EKMMQ

-311 PDIQIIPPEEAKKA
+311 PDIAIISPEEAKKA
-325 PKKDDSNKKDIVQ
+325 PKKEESNKKAIAQ
-338 LILGAVCMAV
+338 LILGAVCMAL
-348 GLVLSHVGAPMP
+348 GLALSHFGAPMP

-400 TIGAFCV
+400 TIGAFLV

-414 GVMLFFQVGE
+414 GVMLFFQIGE

-437 IMDAVDLRPETVQ
+437 IMDAVDMRPETVQ

-468 DILVVRPGDRV
+468 DILVVRPGDRI

-623 NILFKGGVSLEAL
+623 NILFKGGISLEAL

-660 EPADGLTEQELLQL
+660 EPAEGLNEQELLQL

-689 IVTAAKERGLDV
+689 IVTEAGERGLDV
-701 PQPHDI
+701 PQSHDI

-716 AAVNGA
+716 AVVDGA

-729 KLMDSYQVEL
+729 KLMDSYHVEL
-739 PQLSAVGGATIIYLA
+739 PQLSAVGGATVVYLA

-789 LTGDAQESAEAI
+789 LTGDAQESAKAI
-801 AAEAGVQDIHAQ
+801 AAEAGVQDVHAQ

-881 IALAKKTALIAKENI
+881 IALAKKTARIAKQNI

-905 VMVLGL
+905 VMILGL

>member
-20 IEAEVRRLPQVE
+20 IEAEVRKLPQVQ

-47 SEPEGLEETIEQIA
+47 EQPEGLEQTIETIA

-67 VTVHDRDSK
+67 VTVHDRDGGK
-76 TSGGHHHHHHEHEEH
+76 SGGHHHHDHDADCCCGHDHEH
-91 EHHHHDHDDGCCCGH
+91 EHHHHHDHDAECCCGH

-116 HHHDHDDDCCCG
+116 HHHDHDAACCCG
-128 HDHHHEHEEHEH
+128 HDHHHEYEEHEH

-145 HDDDCCCGHDHH
+145 HDADCCCGH
-157 HEHEEHEHHH
+157 EHEHEHHH
-167 HDHDDDCGC
+167 H
-176 GHDHHH
+176 
-182 EHEEHEHHHHDH
+182 HEEQES
-194 DDDDCCCGH
+194 
-203 DHHHEHEEH
+203 
-212 EHHHHDHD
+212 
-220 DGCCCGHDHHHEDE
+220 
-234 EEEQPLQRSATT
+234 PLQRSATT
-246 GGTTKIYHLEN
+246 GGTTKIYRLEN
-257 LDCANCGAKIERRIN
+257 LDCANCGAKIESRIN
-272 AMEGV
+272 AMDGV

-285 TMQLRVTAPNHTGLA
+285 TMQLRVTAPDHNGLA
-300 EKMVQ
+300 EKMMQ

-311 PDIQIIPPEEAKKA
+311 PDIAIISPEEAKKA
-325 PKKDDSNKKDIVQ
+325 PKKEESNKKAIVQ
-338 LILGAVCMAV
+338 LILGAVCMAL
-348 GLVLSHVGAPMP
+348 GLALSHFGAPMP

-400 TIGAFCV
+400 TIGAFLV

-414 GVMLFFQVGE
+414 GVMLFFQIGE

-437 IMDAVDLRPETVQ
+437 IMDAVDMRPETVQ

-457 ETIPAEEAEVE
+457 ETIPAEEAEVK
-468 DILVVRPGDRV
+468 DILVVRPGDRI

-623 NILFKGGVSLEAL
+623 NILFKGGISLEAL

-660 EPADGLTEQELLQL
+660 EPAEGLNEQELLQL

-689 IVTAAKERGLDV
+689 IVTEAGERGLDV

-716 AAVNGA
+716 AVVDGA

-729 KLMDSYQVEL
+729 KLMDSYHVEL
-739 PQLSAVGGATIIYLA
+739 PQLSAAGGATVVYLA
-754 RDGKFAGRICISDT
+754 RDGKFVGRICISDT

-789 LTGDAQESAEAI
+789 LTGDAQESAKAI
-801 AAEAGVQDIHAQ
+801 AAEAGVQDVHAQ

-881 IALAKKTALIAKENI
+881 IALAKKTARIAKQNI

-905 VMVLGL
+905 VMILGL

>member
-20 IEAEVRRLPQVE
+20 IEAEVRKLPQVQ

-47 SEPEGLEETIEQIA
+47 EQPEGLEQTIETIA

-67 VTVHDRDSK
+67 VTVHDRDGGK
-76 TSGGHHHHHHEHEEH
+76 SGGHHHHEHEEHEEHEHHHHHDHDEDCRCGYDHHHEHEEH
-91 EHHHHDHDDGCCCGH
+91 EHHHHH
-106 DHHHEHEEHE
+106 DHG
-116 HHHDHDDDCCCG
+116 DDCCCG

-157 HEHEEHEHHH
+157 HEQEEHEHHHHHHDADCCCGHHHHEQEEHEHHH
-167 HDHDDDCGC
+167 HDH
-176 GHDHHH
+176 
-182 EHEEHEHHHHDH
+182 
-194 DDDDCCCGH
+194 DDDCCCGH
-203 DHHHEHEEH
+203 DHHHEHEEQ
-212 EHHHHDHD
+212 EK
-220 DGCCCGHDHHHEDE
+220 
-234 EEEQPLQRSATT
+234 PLQRSATT
-246 GGTTKIYHLEN
+246 GGTTKIYRLEN
-257 LDCANCGAKIERRIN
+257 LDCANCGAKIESRIN
-272 AMEGV
+272 AMDGV

-285 TMQLRVTAPNHTGLA
+285 TMQLRVTAPDHNGLA
-300 EKMVQ
+300 EKMMQ

-311 PDIQIIPPEEAKKA
+311 PDIAIISPEEAKKA
-325 PKKDDSNKKDIVQ
+325 PKKEENNKKAIVQ
-338 LILGAVCMAV
+338 LILGAVCMAL
-348 GLVLSHVGAPMP
+348 GLALSHFGAPMP
-360 AYLAAYLIGYV
+360 AYLAVYLIGYV

-414 GVMLFFQVGE
+414 GVMLFFQIGE

-437 IMDAVDLRPETVQ
+437 IMDAVDMRPETVQ
-450 WEHDGKI
+450 WEHDGKV

-468 DILVVRPGDRV
+468 DILVVRPGDRI

-660 EPADGLTEQELLQL
+660 EPAEGLSEQELLQL

-689 IVTAAKERGLDV
+689 IVTEAKERGLDV
-701 PQPHDI
+701 PQPHDVQ
-707 KEVAGHGIC
+707 EVAGHGIC
-716 AAVNGA
+716 AVVDGA

-729 KLMDSYQVEL
+729 KLMDSYHVEL
-739 PQLSAVGGATIIYLA
+739 PQLSAVGGATVVYLA

-789 LTGDAQESAEAI
+789 LTGDAQESAKAI
-801 AAEAGVQDIHAQ
+801 AAEAGVQDVHAQ
-813 LLPQDKVSCLQSIRE
+813 LLPQDKVSCLQAIRE

-881 IALAKKTALIAKENI
+881 IALAKKTARIAKQNI

-905 VMVLGL
+905 VMLLGL

>member
-67 VTVHDRDSK
+67 VTVHDRDGKKS
-76 TSGGHHHHHHEHEEH
+76 SGHHHHHHEHEEH
-91 EHHHHDHDDGCCCGH
+91 EHHHHHDDDDDCCCGHDHHHEHGEHEHHHHHEHDDDCCCGH

-116 HHHDHDDDCCCG
+116 HHHHHDDDDCCCGHDHHHEHEEHEHHHHHDDDDDCCCG

-145 HDDDCCCGHDHH
+145 HDDD
-157 HEHEEHEHHH
+157 
-167 HDHDDDCGC
+167 
-176 GHDHHH
+176 
-182 EHEEHEHHHHDH
+182 
-194 DDDDCCCGH
+194 
-203 DHHHEHEEH
+203 
-212 EHHHHDHD
+212 
-220 DGCCCGHDHHHEDE
+220 CCCGHDHHHEDE

-325 PKKDDSNKKDIVQ
+325 PKKDDSNKKEIVQ

-348 GLVLSHVGAPMP
+348 GLALSHVGAPMP

-437 IMDAVDLRPETVQ
+437 IMEAVDLRPETVQ

-550 PKIDRFIT
+550 PKIDCFIT

-623 NILFKGGVSLEAL
+623 NILFKGGISLEAL

-660 EPADGLTEQELLQL
+660 EPAEGLSEQELLQL

-716 AAVNGA
+716 ADVNGA

-881 IALAKKTALIAKENI
+881 IALARKTARIAKENI

-905 VMVLGL
+905 VMLLGL

>member
-20 IEAEVRRLPQVE
+20 IEAEVRKLPQVQ

-47 SEPEGLEETIEQIA
+47 EQPEGLEQTIETIA

-67 VTVHDRDSK
+67 VTVHDRDGGK
-76 TSGGHHHHHHEHEEH
+76 SGGHHHHHHEQEEH
-91 EHHHHDHDDGCCCGH
+91 EHHHH
-106 DHHHEHEEHE
+106 
-116 HHHDHDDDCCCG
+116 HDDDCCCG
-128 HDHHHEHEEHEH
+128 HDHHHEQEEHH

-167 HDHDDDCGC
+167 HDHDDDCCC

-182 EHEEHEHHHHDH
+182 EQEEHEHHHHHH
-194 DDDDCCCGH
+194 DDECCCGH

-212 EHHHHDHD
+212 EHHHHHD
-220 DGCCCGHDHHHEDE
+220 DDCCCGHDHHHEQE
-234 EEEQPLQRSATT
+234 EHEHHHHHHDDDCCCGHDHHHEHEEQEKPLQRSATT
-246 GGTTKIYHLEN
+246 GGTTKIYRLEN
-257 LDCANCGAKIERRIN
+257 LDCANCGAKIESRIN
-272 AMEGV
+272 AMDGV

-285 TMQLRVTAPNHTGLA
+285 TMQLRVTAPDHNGLA
-300 EKMVQ
+300 EKMMQ

-311 PDIQIIPPEEAKKA
+311 PDIAIISPEEAKKA
-325 PKKDDSNKKDIVQ
+325 PKKEESNKKAIVQ
-338 LILGAVCMAV
+338 LILGAVCMAL
-348 GLVLSHVGAPMP
+348 GLALSHFGAPMP
-360 AYLAAYLIGYV
+360 AYLAVYLIGYV
-371 ILGREVVWTAVRNL
+371 ILGGEVVWTAVRNL

-414 GVMLFFQVGE
+414 GVMLFFQIGE

-437 IMDAVDLRPETVQ
+437 IMDAVDMRPEIVQ
-450 WEHDGKI
+450 WEHDGKV

-468 DILVVRPGDRV
+468 DILVVRPGDRI

-490 FLDTSAVTG
+490 FLNTSAVTG

-580 LVTGNWM
+580 LATGNWM

-623 NILFKGGVSLEAL
+623 NILFKGGISLEAL

-660 EPADGLTEQELLQL
+660 EPAEGLNEQELLQL

-689 IVTAAKERGLDV
+689 IVTEARERGLDV

-707 KEVAGHGIC
+707 QEAAGHGIC
-716 AAVNGA
+716 AVVDGA

-729 KLMDSYQVEL
+729 KLMDSYHVEL
-739 PQLSAVGGATIIYLA
+739 PQLSAVGGATVVYLA

-768 IKEDAVA
+768 IKEDAVS
-775 ALAKMKQQGVVSAM
+775 ALAKMKRQGVVSAM
-789 LTGDAQESAEAI
+789 LTGDAQESAKAI
-801 AAEAGVQDIHAQ
+801 AAEAGVQDVHAQ
-813 LLPQDKVSCLQSIRE
+813 LLPQDKVSCLQAIRE

-881 IALAKKTALIAKENI
+881 IALAKKTARIAKQNI

-905 VMVLGL
+905 VMLLGL

>member
-20 IEAEVRRLPQVE
+20 IEAEVRKLPQVQ

-47 SEPEGLEETIEQIA
+47 EQPEGLEQTIETIA

-67 VTVHDRDSK
+67 VTVHDRDGGK
-76 TSGGHHHHHHEHEEH
+76 SGGHHHHDHEHEH
-91 EHHHHDHDDGCCCGH
+91 EHHHHHDHDADCCCGH
-106 DHHHEHEEHE
+106 DHEHE
-116 HHHDHDDDCCCG
+116 HHHHHDHDADCCCG

-145 HDDDCCCGHDHH
+145 HDAECCCGHDHHHEHEEHEHHHHHDHDADCCCGHDHEHEHHHHHDHDADCCCGHDHEHEHHHHHDHDADCCCGHDHH

-167 HDHDDDCGC
+167 H
-176 GHDHHH
+176 
-182 EHEEHEHHHHDH
+182 HEEQES
-194 DDDDCCCGH
+194 
-203 DHHHEHEEH
+203 
-212 EHHHHDHD
+212 
-220 DGCCCGHDHHHEDE
+220 
-234 EEEQPLQRSATT
+234 PLQRSATT
-246 GGTTKIYHLEN
+246 GGTTKIYRLEN
-257 LDCANCGAKIERRIN
+257 LDCANCGAKIESRIN
-272 AMEGV
+272 AMDGV

-285 TMQLRVTAPNHTGLA
+285 TMQLRVTAPDHNGLA
-300 EKMVQ
+300 EKMMQ

-311 PDIQIIPPEEAKKA
+311 PDIAIISPEEAKKA
-325 PKKDDSNKKDIVQ
+325 PKKEESNKKAIAQ
-338 LILGAVCMAV
+338 LILGAVCMAL
-348 GLVLSHVGAPMP
+348 GLALSHFGAPMP

-400 TIGAFCV
+400 TIGAFLV

-414 GVMLFFQVGE
+414 GVMLFFQIGE

-437 IMDAVDLRPETVQ
+437 IMDAVDMRPETVQ

-457 ETIPAEEAEVE
+457 ETIPAEEAEVK
-468 DILVVRPGDRV
+468 DILVVRPGDRI

-623 NILFKGGVSLEAL
+623 NILFKGGISLEAL

-660 EPADGLTEQELLQL
+660 EPAEGLNEQELLQL

-689 IVTAAKERGLDV
+689 IVTEAGERGLDV

-716 AAVNGA
+716 AVVDGA

-729 KLMDSYQVEL
+729 KLMDSYHVEL
-739 PQLSAVGGATIIYLA
+739 PQLSAVGGATVVYLA

-789 LTGDAQESAEAI
+789 LTGDAQESAKAI
-801 AAEAGVQDIHAQ
+801 AAEAGVQDVHAQ
-813 LLPQDKVSCLQSIRE
+813 LLPQDKVSRVEGLLGE
-828 KYGPVMFVGDGIN
+828 EHTVAFVGDGIN
-841 DAPVLAGA
+841 DAPVLSRA
-849 DVGAAM
+849 DLGIAM
-855 GTGADAAIEAADVV
+855 GAMGRDAALEAADVV
-869 FMTGELSAIPKA
+869 LMDDHLDRLPKA
-881 IALAKKTALIAKENI
+881 ISISRRTMRIVHENI
-896 VFALVIKIA
+896 IFSLAVKGIVLVLSA
-905 VMVLGL
+905 LGL
-911 LGIASMW
+911 VNMW
-918 LAVFA
+918 IAVFA
-923 DTGVAILCVL
+923 DVGVLILAVL
-933 NSIRTLYSKQ
+933 NAMRTLRG

>member
-20 IEAEVRRLPQVE
+20 IEAEVRKLPQVQ

-47 SEPEGLEETIEQIA
+47 EQPEGLEQTIETIA

-67 VTVHDRDSK
+67 VTVHDRDGGK
-76 TSGGHHHHHHEHEEH
+76 SGGHHHHDHEH
-91 EHHHHDHDDGCCCGH
+91 
-106 DHHHEHEEHE
+106 
-116 HHHDHDDDCCCG
+116 
-128 HDHHHEHEEHEH
+128 EHEH

-145 HDDDCCCGHDHH
+145 HDADCCCGHDH
-157 HEHEEHEHHH
+157 EHEHHH
-167 HDHDDDCGC
+167 HHDHDADCCC
-176 GHDHHH
+176 GH
-182 EHEEHEHHHHDH
+182 EHEHEHHHH
-194 DDDDCCCGH
+194 
-203 DHHHEHEEH
+203 HEEQ
-212 EHHHHDHD
+212 EP
-220 DGCCCGHDHHHEDE
+220 
-234 EEEQPLQRSATT
+234 PLQRSATT
-246 GGTTKIYHLEN
+246 GGTTKIYRLEN
-257 LDCANCGAKIERRIN
+257 LDCANCGAKIESRIN
-272 AMEGV
+272 AMDGV

-285 TMQLRVTAPNHTGLA
+285 TMQLRVTAPDHNGLA
-300 EKMVQ
+300 EKMMQ

-311 PDIQIIPPEEAKKA
+311 PDIAIISPEEAKKA
-325 PKKDDSNKKDIVQ
+325 PKKEESNKKAIAQ
-338 LILGAVCMAV
+338 LILGAVCMAL
-348 GLVLSHVGAPMP
+348 GLALSHFGAPMP

-371 ILGREVVWTAVRNL
+371 ILGGEVVWTAVRNL

-400 TIGAFCV
+400 TIGAFLV

-414 GVMLFFQVGE
+414 GVMLFFQIGE

-437 IMDAVDLRPETVQ
+437 IMDAVDMRPETVQ

-468 DILVVRPGDRV
+468 DILVVRPGDRI

-518 TSGLLRMQVTKPLSE
+518 TSGLLRMQVTKSLSE

-623 NILFKGGVSLEAL
+623 NILFKGGISLEAL

-660 EPADGLTEQELLQL
+660 EPAEGLNEQELLQL

-689 IVTAAKERGLDV
+689 IVTEAGERGLDV

-716 AAVNGA
+716 AVVDGA

-729 KLMDSYQVEL
+729 KLMDSYHVEL
-739 PQLSAVGGATIIYLA
+739 PQLSAVGGATVVYLA
-754 RDGKFAGRICISDT
+754 RDGKFVGRICISDT

-789 LTGDAQESAEAI
+789 LTGDAQESAKAI
-801 AAEAGVQDIHAQ
+801 AAEAGVQDVHAQ

-881 IALAKKTALIAKENI
+881 IALAKKTARIAKQNI

-905 VMVLGL
+905 VMILGL

>member
-91 EHHHHDHDDGCCCGH
+91 EHHHHDHDDDCCCGH

-116 HHHDHDDDCCCG
+116 HHHHDHDDDCCCGHDHHHEHEHHHHDHDDDCCCG

-145 HDDDCCCGHDHH
+145 HDDD
-157 HEHEEHEHHH
+157 
-167 HDHDDDCGC
+167 
-176 GHDHHH
+176 
-182 EHEEHEHHHHDH
+182 
-194 DDDDCCCGH
+194 
-203 DHHHEHEEH
+203 
-212 EHHHHDHD
+212 
-220 DGCCCGHDHHHEDE
+220 CCCGHDHHHEDE

-348 GLVLSHVGAPMP
+348 GLVLSHVGVPMP

-563 YTPIVVAIAVL
+563 YTPIVVAIAIL

-881 IALAKKTALIAKENI
+881 IALARKTARIAKENI

>member
-20 IEAEVRRLPQVE
+20 IEAEVRKLPQVQ

-47 SEPEGLEETIEQIA
+47 EQPEGLEQTIETIA

-67 VTVHDRDSK
+67 VTVHDRDGGK
-76 TSGGHHHHHHEHEEH
+76 SGGHHHHDHEH
-91 EHHHHDHDDGCCCGH
+91 
-106 DHHHEHEEHE
+106 
-116 HHHDHDDDCCCG
+116 
-128 HDHHHEHEEHEH
+128 EHEH

-145 HDDDCCCGHDHH
+145 HDADCCCGHDH
-157 HEHEEHEHHH
+157 EHEHHH
-167 HDHDDDCGC
+167 H
-176 GHDHHH
+176 
-182 EHEEHEHHHHDH
+182 HDH
-194 DDDDCCCGH
+194 DADCCCGH
-203 DHHHEHEEH
+203 DHEH
-212 EHHHHDHD
+212 EHHHHHDHD
-220 DGCCCGHDHHHEDE
+220 ADCCCGHEHEHEHHHHHE
-234 EEEQPLQRSATT
+234 EQEPPLQRSATT
-246 GGTTKIYHLEN
+246 GGTTKIYRLEN
-257 LDCANCGAKIERRIN
+257 LDCANCGAKIESRIN
-272 AMEGV
+272 AMNGV

-285 TMQLRVTAPNHTGLA
+285 TMQLRVTAPDHNGLA
-300 EKMVQ
+300 EKMMQ

-311 PDIQIIPPEEAKKA
+311 PDIAIISPEEAKKA
-325 PKKDDSNKKDIVQ
+325 PKKEESNKKAIAQ
-338 LILGAVCMAV
+338 LILGAVCMAL
-348 GLVLSHVGAPMP
+348 GLALSHFGAPMP

-400 TIGAFCV
+400 TIGAFLV

-414 GVMLFFQVGE
+414 GVMLFFQIGE

-437 IMDAVDLRPETVQ
+437 IMDAVDMRPETVQ

-468 DILVVRPGDRV
+468 DILVVRPGDRI

-623 NILFKGGVSLEAL
+623 NILFKGGISLEAL

-660 EPADGLTEQELLQL
+660 EPAEGLNEQELLQL

-689 IVTAAKERGLDV
+689 IVTEAGERGLDV

-716 AAVNGA
+716 AVVDGA

-729 KLMDSYQVEL
+729 KLMDSYHVEL
-739 PQLSAVGGATIIYLA
+739 PQLSAVGATVVYLA
-754 RDGKFAGRICISDT
+754 RDGKFAGRICISDI

-789 LTGDAQESAEAI
+789 LTGDAQESAKAI
-801 AAEAGVQDIHAQ
+801 AAEAGVQDVHAQ
-813 LLPQDKVSCLQSIRE
+813 LMPQDKVSCLQSIRE

-881 IALAKKTALIAKENI
+881 IALAKKTARIAKQNI

-905 VMVLGL
+905 VMILGL

>member
-67 VTVHDRDSK
+67 VTVHDRDGK
-76 TSGGHHHHHHEHEEH
+76 KSGGHHHHHHEHEEH
-91 EHHHHDHDDGCCCGH
+91 EHHHHDHDDDCCCGHDHHHEHEAHEHHHHHDHDDNCGCGH

-116 HHHDHDDDCCCG
+116 HHHHHDHDDDCCCG

-167 HDHDDDCGC
+167 H
-176 GHDHHH
+176 
-182 EHEEHEHHHHDH
+182 HDH
-194 DDDDCCCGH
+194 DDD
-203 DHHHEHEEH
+203 
-212 EHHHHDHD
+212 
-220 DGCCCGHDHHHEDE
+220 CCCGHDHHHEDE
-234 EEEQPLQRSATT
+234 EEEQQLQRSATT

-325 PKKDDSNKKDIVQ
+325 PKKDDSNKKDVIQ

-348 GLVLSHVGAPMP
+348 GLALSHVGAPMP

-437 IMDAVDLRPETVQ
+437 IMEAVDLRPETVQ

-716 AAVNGA
+716 ADVNGA

-775 ALAKMKQQGVVSAM
+775 ALAKMKQQGIVSAM

-881 IALAKKTALIAKENI
+881 IALARKTARIAKENI

>member
-20 IEAEVRRLPQVE
+20 IEAEVRKLPQVQ

-47 SEPEGLEETIEQIA
+47 EQLEGLEQTIETIA

-67 VTVHDRDSK
+67 VTVHDRDGGK
-76 TSGGHHHHHHEHEEH
+76 SGGHHHHHHEHEEH
-91 EHHHHDHDDGCCCGH
+91 EHHHHHDDDCCCGH
-106 DHHHEHEEHE
+106 DHHHEQEEQE
-116 HHHDHDDDCCCG
+116 HHHHHHDDDCCCG
-128 HDHHHEHEEHEH
+128 HDHHHEHEAHEH
-140 HHHHD
+140 HHHH

-157 HEHEEHEHHH
+157 HEQEEHEHHH
-167 HDHDDDCGC
+167 H
-176 GHDHHH
+176 
-182 EHEEHEHHHHDH
+182 HHHH
-194 DDDDCCCGH
+194 DDDCCCGH
-203 DHHHEHEEH
+203 DHHHEQEEH
-212 EHHHHDHD
+212 EHHHHHHD
-220 DGCCCGHDHHHEDE
+220 DDCCCGHDHEHEHHHHHE
-234 EEEQPLQRSATT
+234 EQETPLQRSATT
-246 GGTTKIYHLEN
+246 GGTTKIYRLEN
-257 LDCANCGAKIERRIN
+257 LDCANCGAKIESRIN
-272 AMEGV
+272 AMDGV

-285 TMQLRVTAPNHTGLA
+285 TMQLRVTAPDHNGLA
-300 EKMVQ
+300 KKMMQ

-311 PDIQIIPPEEAKKA
+311 PDIAIISPEEAKKA
-325 PKKDDSNKKDIVQ
+325 PKKEESNKKAIAQ
-338 LILGAVCMAV
+338 LILGAVCMAL
-348 GLVLSHVGAPMP
+348 GLALSHFGAPMP
-360 AYLAAYLIGYV
+360 AYLAVYLIGYV

-414 GVMLFFQVGE
+414 GVMLFFQIGE

-437 IMDAVDLRPETVQ
+437 IMDAVDMRPETVQ
-450 WEHDGKI
+450 WEHDGKV

-468 DILVVRPGDRV
+468 DILVVRPGDRI

-660 EPADGLTEQELLQL
+660 EPAEGLSEQELLQL

-689 IVTAAKERGLDV
+689 IVTEAKKRGLDV
-701 PQPHDI
+701 PQPHDVQ
-707 KEVAGHGIC
+707 EVAGHGIC
-716 AAVNGA
+716 AVVDGA

-729 KLMDSYQVEL
+729 KLMDSYHVEL
-739 PQLSAVGGATIIYLA
+739 PQLSTVGGATVVYLA

-768 IKEDAVA
+768 IKEDAVS
-775 ALAKMKQQGVVSAM
+775 ALAKMKRQGVVSAM
-789 LTGDAQESAEAI
+789 LTGDAQESAKAI
-801 AAEAGVQDIHAQ
+801 AAEAGVQDVHAQ
-813 LLPQDKVSCLQSIRE
+813 LLPQDKVSCLQTIRE

-881 IALAKKTALIAKENI
+881 IALAKKTARIAKQNI

-905 VMVLGL
+905 VMLLGL

>member
-20 IEAEVRRLPQVE
+20 IEAEVRKLPQVQ

-47 SEPEGLEETIEQIA
+47 EQPEGLEQTIETIA

-67 VTVHDRDSK
+67 VTVHDRDGGK
-76 TSGGHHHHHHEHEEH
+76 SGGHHHHHHEQEEH
-91 EHHHHDHDDGCCCGH
+91 EHHHHDHDDDCCCGH
-106 DHHHEHEEHE
+106 DHHHEQEEHE
-116 HHHDHDDDCCCG
+116 HHHHHHDDDCCCGHDHHHEQEEHEHHHHDHDDDCCCG

-140 HHHHD
+140 HHHH

-157 HEHEEHEHHH
+157 HEHEEQEHHH
-167 HDHDDDCGC
+167 H
-176 GHDHHH
+176 HH
-182 EHEEHEHHHHDH
+182 
-194 DDDDCCCGH
+194 DDDCCCGH
-203 DHHHEHEEH
+203 DHHHEHEEQ
-212 EHHHHDHD
+212 EK
-220 DGCCCGHDHHHEDE
+220 
-234 EEEQPLQRSATT
+234 PLQRSATT
-246 GGTTKIYHLEN
+246 GGTTKIYRLEN
-257 LDCANCGAKIERRIN
+257 LDCANCGAKIESRIN
-272 AMEGV
+272 AMDGV

-285 TMQLRVTAPNHTGLA
+285 TMQLRVTAPDHNGLA
-300 EKMVQ
+300 EKMMQ

-311 PDIQIIPPEEAKKA
+311 PDIAIISPEEAKKA
-325 PKKDDSNKKDIVQ
+325 PKKEESNKKAIVQ
-338 LILGAVCMAV
+338 LILGAVCMAL
-348 GLVLSHVGAPMP
+348 GLALSHFGAPMP
-360 AYLAAYLIGYV
+360 AYLAVYLIGYV

-414 GVMLFFQVGE
+414 GVMLFFQIGE

-437 IMDAVDLRPETVQ
+437 IMDAVDMRPETVQ
-450 WEHDGKI
+450 WEHDGKV

-468 DILVVRPGDRV
+468 DILVVRPGDRI

-660 EPADGLTEQELLQL
+660 ESAEGLSEQELLQQ

-689 IVTAAKERGLDV
+689 IVTEAKERGLDV
-701 PQPHDI
+701 PQPHDVQ
-707 KEVAGHGIC
+707 EVAGHGIC
-716 AAVNGA
+716 AAVDGA

-729 KLMDSYQVEL
+729 KLMDSYHVEL
-739 PQLSAVGGATIIYLA
+739 PQLSVVGGATVVYLA

-768 IKEDAVA
+768 IKEDAVS
-775 ALAKMKQQGVVSAM
+775 ALAKMKRQGVVSAM
-789 LTGDAQESAEAI
+789 LTGDAQESAKAI
-801 AAEAGVQDIHAQ
+801 AAEAGVQDVHAQ
-813 LLPQDKVSCLQSIRE
+813 LLPQDKVSCLQAIRE

-869 FMTGELSAIPKA
+869 FMTGELSVIPKA
-881 IALAKKTALIAKENI
+881 IALAKKTARIAKQNI

-905 VMVLGL
+905 VMLLGL

>member
-20 IEAEVRRLPQVE
+20 IEAEVRKLPQVQ

-47 SEPEGLEETIEQIA
+47 EQPEGLEQTIETIA

-67 VTVHDRDSK
+67 VTVHDRDGGK
-76 TSGGHHHHHHEHEEH
+76 SGGHHHH
-91 EHHHHDHDDGCCCGH
+91 DHDADCGC
-106 DHHHEHEEHE
+106 DH
-116 HHHDHDDDCCCG
+116 
-128 HDHHHEHEEHEH
+128 EHEH

-145 HDDDCCCGHDHH
+145 HDADCCCGHDH
-157 HEHEEHEHHH
+157 EHEHHH
-167 HDHDDDCGC
+167 HHDHDAECCC
-176 GHDHHH
+176 GH
-182 EHEEHEHHHHDH
+182 EHEHEHHHH
-194 DDDDCCCGH
+194 
-203 DHHHEHEEH
+203 HEEQ
-212 EHHHHDHD
+212 EP
-220 DGCCCGHDHHHEDE
+220 
-234 EEEQPLQRSATT
+234 PLQRSATT
-246 GGTTKIYHLEN
+246 GGTTKIYRLEN
-257 LDCANCGAKIERRIN
+257 LDCANCGAKIESRIN
-272 AMEGV
+272 AMDGV

-285 TMQLRVTAPNHTGLA
+285 TMQLRVTAPDHNGLA
-300 EKMVQ
+300 EKMMQ

-311 PDIQIIPPEEAKKA
+311 PDIAIISPEEAKKA
-325 PKKDDSNKKDIVQ
+325 PKKEESNKKAIAQ
-338 LILGAVCMAV
+338 LILGAVCMAL
-348 GLVLSHVGAPMP
+348 GLALSHFGAPMP

-400 TIGAFCV
+400 TIGAFLV

-414 GVMLFFQVGE
+414 GVMLFFQIGE

-437 IMDAVDLRPETVQ
+437 IMDAVDMRPETVQ

-468 DILVVRPGDRV
+468 DILVVRPGDRI

-623 NILFKGGVSLEAL
+623 NILFKGGISLEAL

-660 EPADGLTEQELLQL
+660 EPAEGLNEQELLQL

-689 IVTAAKERGLDV
+689 IVTEAGERGLDV

-716 AAVNGA
+716 AVVDGA

-729 KLMDSYQVEL
+729 KLMDSYHVEL
-739 PQLSAVGGATIIYLA
+739 PQLSAVGGATVVYLA

-789 LTGDAQESAEAI
+789 LTGDAQESAKAI
-801 AAEAGVQDIHAQ
+801 AAEAGVQDVHAQ

-881 IALAKKTALIAKENI
+881 IALAKKTARIAKQNI

-905 VMVLGL
+905 VMILGL

>member
-20 IEAEVRRLPQVE
+20 IEAEVRKLPQVQ

-47 SEPEGLEETIEQIA
+47 EQPEGLEQTIETIA

-67 VTVHDRDSK
+67 VTVHDRDGGK
-76 TSGGHHHHHHEHEEH
+76 SGGHHHHDHEHEH
-91 EHHHHDHDDGCCCGH
+91 EHHHHHDHDADCCCGH
-106 DHHHEHEEHE
+106 DHEHE
-116 HHHDHDDDCCCG
+116 HHHHHDHDADCCCG

-145 HDDDCCCGHDHH
+145 HDAECCCGHDHHHEHEEHEHHHHHDHDADCCCGHDHEHEHHHHHDHDADCCCGHDHEHEHHHHHDHDADCCCGHDHH

-167 HDHDDDCGC
+167 H
-176 GHDHHH
+176 
-182 EHEEHEHHHHDH
+182 HEEQES
-194 DDDDCCCGH
+194 
-203 DHHHEHEEH
+203 
-212 EHHHHDHD
+212 
-220 DGCCCGHDHHHEDE
+220 
-234 EEEQPLQRSATT
+234 PLQRSATT
-246 GGTTKIYHLEN
+246 GGTTKIYRLEN
-257 LDCANCGAKIERRIN
+257 LDCANCGAKIESRIN
-272 AMEGV
+272 AMDGV

-285 TMQLRVTAPNHTGLA
+285 TMQLRVTAPDHNGLA
-300 EKMVQ
+300 EKMMQ

-311 PDIQIIPPEEAKKA
+311 PDIAIISPEEAKKA
-325 PKKDDSNKKDIVQ
+325 SKKEESNKKAIAQ
-338 LILGAVCMAV
+338 LILGAVCMAL
-348 GLVLSHVGAPMP
+348 GLALSHFGAPMP

-400 TIGAFCV
+400 TIGAFLV

-414 GVMLFFQVGE
+414 GVMLFFQIGE

-437 IMDAVDLRPETVQ
+437 IMDAVDMRPETVQ
-450 WEHDGKI
+450 WEHDGKV

-468 DILVVRPGDRV
+468 DILVVRPGDRI

-623 NILFKGGVSLEAL
+623 NILFKGGISLEAL

-660 EPADGLTEQELLQL
+660 EPAEGLNEQELLQL

-689 IVTAAKERGLDV
+689 IVTEAGERGLDV

-716 AAVNGA
+716 AVVDGA

-729 KLMDSYQVEL
+729 KLMDSYHVEL
-739 PQLSAVGGATIIYLA
+739 PQLSAVGGATVVYLA

-775 ALAKMKQQGVVSAM
+775 ALAKIKQQGVVPAM
-789 LTGDAQESAEAI
+789 LTGDAQESAAAI
-801 AAEAGVQDIHAQ
+801 AAEAGVQDVHAQ
-813 LLPQDKVSCLQSIRE
+813 LLPQDKVSCLQNIRE
-828 KYGPVMFVGDGIN
+828 KYGSVMFVGDGIN

-881 IALAKKTALIAKENI
+881 IALAKKTARIAKQNI

-905 VMVLGL
+905 VMILGL

>member
-20 IEAEVRRLPQVE
+20 IEAEVRKLPQVQ

-47 SEPEGLEETIEQIA
+47 EQPEGLEQTIETIA

-67 VTVHDRDSK
+67 VTVHDRDGGK
-76 TSGGHHHHHHEHEEH
+76 SGGHHHHDHEH
-91 EHHHHDHDDGCCCGH
+91 
-106 DHHHEHEEHE
+106 
-116 HHHDHDDDCCCG
+116 
-128 HDHHHEHEEHEH
+128 EHEH

-145 HDDDCCCGHDHH
+145 HDADCCCGH
-157 HEHEEHEHHH
+157 EHEHEHHH
-167 HDHDDDCGC
+167 HHDHDADCCC
-176 GHDHHH
+176 GH
-182 EHEEHEHHHHDH
+182 EHEHEHHHH
-194 DDDDCCCGH
+194 
-203 DHHHEHEEH
+203 HEEQ
-212 EHHHHDHD
+212 EP
-220 DGCCCGHDHHHEDE
+220 
-234 EEEQPLQRSATT
+234 PLQRSATT
-246 GGTTKIYHLEN
+246 GGTTKIYRLEN
-257 LDCANCGAKIERRIN
+257 LDCANCGAKIESRIN
-272 AMEGV
+272 AMDGV

-285 TMQLRVTAPNHTGLA
+285 TMQLRVTAPDHNGLA
-300 EKMVQ
+300 EKMMQ

-311 PDIQIIPPEEAKKA
+311 PDIAIISPEEAKKV
-325 PKKDDSNKKDIVQ
+325 PKKKESNKKAIAQ
-338 LILGAVCMAV
+338 LILGAVCMAL
-348 GLVLSHVGAPMP
+348 GLALSHFGAPMP

-371 ILGREVVWTAVRNL
+371 IFGREVVWTAVRNL

-400 TIGAFCV
+400 TIGAFLV

-414 GVMLFFQVGE
+414 GVMLFFQIGE

-437 IMDAVDLRPETVQ
+437 IMDAVDMRPETVQ

-468 DILVVRPGDRV
+468 DILVVRPGDRI

-623 NILFKGGVSLEAL
+623 NILFKGGISLEAL

-660 EPADGLTEQELLQL
+660 EPAEGLNEQELLQL

-689 IVTAAKERGLDV
+689 IVTEAGERGLDV
-701 PQPHDI
+701 PQSHDI

-716 AAVNGA
+716 AVVDGA

-729 KLMDSYQVEL
+729 KLMDSYHVEL
-739 PQLSAVGGATIIYLA
+739 PQLSAVGGATVVYLA

-768 IKEDAVA
+768 IKKDAVA

-789 LTGDAQESAEAI
+789 LTGDAQESAKAI
-801 AAEAGVQDIHAQ
+801 AAEAGVQDVHAQ

-881 IALAKKTALIAKENI
+881 IALAKKTARIAKQNI

-905 VMVLGL
+905 VMILGL

>member
-20 IEAEVRRLPQVE
+20 IEAEVRKLPQVQ

-47 SEPEGLEETIEQIA
+47 EQPEGLEQTIETIA

-67 VTVHDRDSK
+67 VTVHDRDGGK
-76 TSGGHHHHHHEHEEH
+76 SGGHHHHDHEHEH
-91 EHHHHDHDDGCCCGH
+91 EHHHHHDHDADCCCGH
-106 DHHHEHEEHE
+106 EHEHE
-116 HHHDHDDDCCCG
+116 HHHHHDHDAECCCG

-145 HDDDCCCGHDHH
+145 HDAECCCGH
-157 HEHEEHEHHH
+157 EHEHEHHH
-167 HDHDDDCGC
+167 HHDHDADCCC
-176 GHDHHH
+176 GH
-182 EHEEHEHHHHDH
+182 EHEHEHHHH
-194 DDDDCCCGH
+194 
-203 DHHHEHEEH
+203 HEEQ
-212 EHHHHDHD
+212 EP
-220 DGCCCGHDHHHEDE
+220 
-234 EEEQPLQRSATT
+234 PLQRSATT
-246 GGTTKIYHLEN
+246 GGTTKIYRLEN
-257 LDCANCGAKIERRIN
+257 LDCANCGAKIESRIN
-272 AMEGV
+272 AMDGV

-285 TMQLRVTAPNHTGLA
+285 TMQLRVTAPDHNGLA
-300 EKMVQ
+300 EKMMQ

-311 PDIQIIPPEEAKKA
+311 PDIAIISPEEAKKA
-325 PKKDDSNKKDIVQ
+325 PKKEESNKKAIAQ
-338 LILGAVCMAV
+338 LILGAVCMAL
-348 GLVLSHVGAPMP
+348 GLALSHFGAPMP

-400 TIGAFCV
+400 TIGAFLV

-414 GVMLFFQVGE
+414 GVMLFFQIGE

-437 IMDAVDLRPETVQ
+437 IMDAVDMRPETVQ

-468 DILVVRPGDRV
+468 DILVVRPGDRI

-623 NILFKGGVSLEAL
+623 NILFKGGISLEAL

-660 EPADGLTEQELLQL
+660 EPAEGLNEQELLQL

-689 IVTAAKERGLDV
+689 IVTEAGERGLDV

-716 AAVNGA
+716 AVVDGA

-729 KLMDSYQVEL
+729 KLMDSYHVEL
-739 PQLSAVGGATIIYLA
+739 PQLSAVGGATVVYLA

-789 LTGDAQESAEAI
+789 LTGDAQESAKAI
-801 AAEAGVQDIHAQ
+801 AAEAGVQDVHAQ

-881 IALAKKTALIAKENI
+881 IALAKKTARIAKQNI

-905 VMVLGL
+905 VMILGL

>member
-20 IEAEVRRLPQVE
+20 IEAEVRKLPQVQ

-47 SEPEGLEETIEQIA
+47 EQPEGLEQTIETIA

-67 VTVHDRDSK
+67 VTVHDRDGGK
-76 TSGGHHHHHHEHEEH
+76 SGGHHHHDHEH
-91 EHHHHDHDDGCCCGH
+91 
-106 DHHHEHEEHE
+106 
-116 HHHDHDDDCCCG
+116 
-128 HDHHHEHEEHEH
+128 EHEH

-145 HDDDCCCGHDHH
+145 HDADCCCGH
-157 HEHEEHEHHH
+157 EHEHEHHH
-167 HDHDDDCGC
+167 HHDHDADCCC
-176 GHDHHH
+176 GH
-182 EHEEHEHHHHDH
+182 EHEHEHHHH
-194 DDDDCCCGH
+194 
-203 DHHHEHEEH
+203 HEEH
-212 EHHHHDHD
+212 E
-220 DGCCCGHDHHHEDE
+220 
-234 EEEQPLQRSATT
+234 PPMQRSATT
-246 GGTTKIYHLEN
+246 GGTTKIYRLEN
-257 LDCANCGAKIERRIN
+257 LDCANCGAKIESRIN
-272 AMEGV
+272 AMDGV

-285 TMQLRVTAPNHTGLA
+285 TMQLRVTAPDHNGLA
-300 EKMVQ
+300 EKMMQ

-311 PDIQIIPPEEAKKA
+311 PDIAIISPEEAKKA
-325 PKKDDSNKKDIVQ
+325 PKKEESNKKAIAQ
-338 LILGAVCMAV
+338 LILGAVCMAL
-348 GLVLSHVGAPMP
+348 GLALSHFGAPMP

-400 TIGAFCV
+400 TIGAFLV

-414 GVMLFFQVGE
+414 GVMLFFQIGE

-437 IMDAVDLRPETVQ
+437 IMDAVDMRPETVQ

-468 DILVVRPGDRV
+468 DILVVRPGDRI

-623 NILFKGGVSLEAL
+623 NILFKGGISLEAL

-660 EPADGLTEQELLQL
+660 EPAEGLNEQELLQL

-689 IVTAAKERGLDV
+689 IVTEAGERGLDV
-701 PQPHDI
+701 PQSHDI
-707 KEVAGHGIC
+707 KEVAGHGVC
-716 AAVNGA
+716 AVVDGA

-729 KLMDSYQVEL
+729 KLMDSYHVEL
-739 PQLSAVGGATIIYLA
+739 PQLSAVGGATVVYLA

-789 LTGDAQESAEAI
+789 LTGDAQESAKAI
-801 AAEAGVQDIHAQ
+801 AAEAGVQDVHAQ

-881 IALAKKTALIAKENI
+881 IALAKKTARIAKQNI

-905 VMVLGL
+905 VMILGL